1 MGLSP
6 EIFFF
11 QEQNCGVVHGFR
23 ASQVALVVNNPTA
36 NAGDMRDSGSIL
48 GWGTSLE
55 EGMATQSSIV
65 AWRTPWT
72 EDLGRL

>member
-1 MGLSP
+1 M
-6 EIFFF
+6 
-11 QEQNCGVVHGFR
+11 
-23 ASQVALVVNNPTA
+23 VNNPTA

>member
-6 EIFFF
+6 ENFFR
-11 QEQNCGVVHGFR
+11 EQNCGVVHGFR
-23 ASQVALVVNNPTA
+23 ASQVALLVKNPTA

-55 EGMATQSSIV
+55 EGMPTQSSIL